1 MHFYT
6 WRLVTFEPLE
16 FEQRYI
22 PHLKALMCGIKA
34 SEAQWRGSTLRVC
47 QALLK
52 SAVLLSEI
60 AKRLTFIFGN
70 CIWNYKVLY
79 IINYN
84 FLGEKLGA
92 FCLTE
97 PGNGSDAGAAST
109 VAREDGD
116 NWVLNGTKAWITS
129 AHQAE
134 AFVVFTTT
142 DKSKKHKGKFY
153 INE

>member
-70 CIWNYKVLY
+70 CNSNCYPVSICSFNETRRWFLRWRQHSNNSSLLLSIVCWSAV
-79 IINYN
+79 II
-84 FLGEKLGA
+84 
-92 FCLTE
+92 
-97 PGNGSDAGAAST
+97 
-109 VAREDGD
+109 
-116 NWVLNGTKAWITS
+116 
-129 AHQAE
+129 
-134 AFVVFTTT
+134 
-142 DKSKKHKGKFY
+142 KSFSLKHKSHDLPPLENPWPFAFMDHFIVKGTFLPLSY
-153 INE
+153 QI